1 MTKTTQSRSAILAAA
16 ARTPGG
22 PARERRTR
30 TPGGPARERRRRTPG
45 GPADKRHGPALGGP
59 ARERRGPT
67 LGGRAGGRRGRAR
80 SAVFAG
86 AGAVAALAAG
96 ADAAQRPGGERV
108 YVANQAGASVSVVDA
123 ASGAVVQ
130 TVDLTELGFDANARP
145 HDTAVDPDGSHWYV
159 SLIGGGHV
167 LRFTADGEPAG
178 RTLFE
183 TPGLLE
189 IDPVSDLLYVGRS
202 MMAVDPPRRIGA
214 IDRQNMRV
222 EEIDVFF
229 PRPHA
234 LVVDAGRN
242 RVAAAS
248 LVENRMALLDA
259 ATGEFDLVDVQG
271 PAHTFV
277 QFALSPDGRHL
288 VATAQLT
295 GKLLVFDAESARLTR
310 ELDVGTQPWHPVFS
324 PDGRRVYFGAKDD
337 DAVVVV
343 DAETWTVAKRITAP
357 GIAEP
362 HGSAITAD
370 GRHLFVSNRNLKG
383 KYATRKRAANDSDVG
398 TLVKI
403 DTNSLEVVQT
413 IEVGP
418 YPAGISIGPAG

>member
-1 MTKTTQSRSAILAAA
+1 MRAMV
-16 ARTPGG
+16 
-22 PARERRTR
+22 
-30 TPGGPARERRRRTPG
+30 
-45 GPADKRHGPALGGP
+45 ALG
-59 ARERRGPT
+59 A
-67 LGGRAGGRRGRAR
+67 LG
-80 SAVFAG
+80 VG
-86 AGAVAALAAG
+86 AGLPEAAEAV
-96 ADAAQRPGGERV
+96 QRTEGERV

-123 ASGAVVQ
+123 ASGEVLR
-130 TVDLTELGFDANARP
+130 TVDLTELGFDANSRP
-145 HDTAVDPDGSHWYV
+145 HHTAVDPDGRHWYV

-167 LRFTADGEPAG
+167 LRFTAANDPAG
-178 RTLFE
+178 RAAFE
-183 TPGLLE
+183 TPGLLAV
-189 IDPVSDLLYVGRS
+189 DPASDLLYVGRS
-202 MMAVDPPRRIGA
+202 MMAVNPPQRIGA
-214 IDRQNMRV
+214 IDRRSMSL

-234 LVVDAGRN
+234 LVVDARRN
-242 RVAAAS
+242 RVVAAS

-259 ATGEFDLVDVQG
+259 ASDDIDLVGVEG
-271 PAHTFV
+271 PTHTFV
-277 QFALSPDGRHL
+277 QFALSPDARYL

-295 GKLLVFDAESARLTR
+295 GKLLVFDAQDARLIH

-362 HGSAITAD
+362 HGSAVTAD

-383 KYATRKRAANDSDVG
+383 TYVPRRQAAENSSVG